1 MARIERRYAADPPVV
16 EVLRTARSDIVLEQ
30 PAGVDRWTMVRGP
43 FSHYTRRLTFTEPS
57 GRSAV
62 DTASPGRRTV
72 IETIEFK
79 LAIPLWWVYLILFFR
94 RALADLDRRPRK
106 RFWWPR
112 EVVDADTSRLMGAVG
127 TIGAMAGYMGV
138 LIGQTITFA
147 AEDFGVDDSGQANTL
162 AATRIGVLLSMVLL
176 GRADR
181 IGRRPL
187 TLWFAVAAILFTS
200 LGAVAPNMAVLG
212 ATQTMSRGLT
222 TGLLTLVTLA
232 ATEEAP
238 ASARAIAIGFATLAT
253 GFGAALV
260 VWIIP
265 VADLV
270 DGGWRIAYAV
280 PILFAPL
287 LLWLSR
293 QLPETR
299 RYTVASRHDTAA
311 DINWGRFALIA
322 FAAFAGALYLSPASQ
337 LRNEF
342 LRDDLGFAAIDVSMF
357 QILVSI
363 PATMAVP
370 LGGYLADRYGRK
382 IVGATALGLGVVASA
397 LSYQSSGP
405 TLWILATIA
414 MSSSAA
420 AVPALRGYQT
430 ELFPTKARGR
440 VGGMIDAITV
450 TGSAIGLVIVG
461 QLAVR
466 WDDLGSAIGA
476 MVFGPLLVV
485 LLVLTLF
492 PETADRELEVFNPG
506 DVPLG
511 DGLASTPVTIAPEER
526 PAGGTVRFTG
536 D

>member
-1 MARIERRYAADPPVV
+1 MARIERHHPTEPAVL
-16 EVLRTARSDIVLEQ
+16 ETLRTARGDIVLEEA
-30 PAGVDRWTMVRGP
+30 AGGDRWTMVTGP
-43 FSHYTRRLTFTEPS
+43 FSEYSRYLTFSDDGGTVTE
-57 GRSAV
+57 
-62 DTASPGRRTV
+62 TT
-72 IETIEFK
+72 EFK
-79 LAIPLWWVYLILFFR
+79 LAIPLWWVYLILLFR

-127 TIGAMAGYMGV
+127 TIGAMSGYMGV

-147 AEDFGVDDSGQANTL
+147 ARDFGVSDSGQANTL
-162 AATRIGVLLSMVLL
+162 AATRVGVLLSMVLL

-187 TLWFAVAAILFTS
+187 TLGFAGAAICFTS
-200 LGAVAPNMAVLG
+200 LGAIAPNMVALG
-212 ATQTMSRGLT
+212 ATQTLARGLT

-238 ASARAIAIGFATLAT
+238 ASARAIAVGFATLAT

-265 VADLV
+265 VADLF
-270 DGGWRIAYAV
+270 DGGWRVAYAV
-280 PILFAPL
+280 PVLFAPL
-287 LLWLSR
+287 LVWLSR

-299 RYTVASRHDTAA
+299 RYTVASHHGTAA
-311 DINWGRFALIA
+311 DINWRRFALIA
-322 FAAFAGALYLSPASQ
+322 FAAFAGAVYLSPASQ

-342 LRDDLGFAAIDVSMF
+342 LRDDLGFAAIDVSVF
-357 QILVSI
+357 QLLISV

-370 LGGYLADRYGRK
+370 LGGYLADRFGRK
-382 IVGATALGLGVVASA
+382 LVGATALGIGVVASA

-405 TLWILATIA
+405 QLWILSTIA
-414 MSSSAA
+414 VSSSAA

-430 ELFPTKARGR
+430 ELFPTRARGR

-450 TGSAIGLVIVG
+450 TGSALGLVVVG

-466 WDDLGSAIGA
+466 WDDLGSAIGV

-492 PETADRELEVFNPG
+492 PETADQELEVFNPG
-506 DVPLG
+506 DVPLAE
-511 DGLASTPVTIAPEER
+511 GLASSPGAVPTEDR
-526 PAGGTVRFTG
+526 PGGETVRG
-536 D
+536 GPASS

>member
-1 MARIERRYAADPPVV
+1 MARIERHHPTEPALL
-16 EVLRTARSDIVLEQ
+16 ETLRTARGDIVVEE
-30 PAGVDRWTMVRGP
+30 PAGDDRWTMVKGP
-43 FSHYTRRLTFTEPS
+43 FSEYSRHLTFSDDGGTVTE
-57 GRSAV
+57 
-62 DTASPGRRTV
+62 TT
-72 IETIEFK
+72 EFK
-79 LAIPLWWVYLILFFR
+79 LAIPLWWVYLILLFR

-147 AEDFGVDDSGQANTL
+147 ARDFGVSDSGQANTL
-162 AATRIGVLLSMVLL
+162 AATRVGVLLSVVLL

-187 TLWFAVAAILFTS
+187 TLGFAAAAICFTS
-200 LGAVAPNMAVLG
+200 LGAIAPNIVALG
-212 ATQTMSRGLT
+212 ATQTLARGLT

-238 ASARAIAIGFATLAT
+238 ASARAIAVGFATLAT

-265 VADLV
+265 VADLF
-270 DGGWRIAYAV
+270 DGGWRVAYAV
-280 PILFAPL
+280 PVLFAPL
-287 LLWLSR
+287 LVWLSR

-299 RYTVASRHDTAA
+299 RYTVASHHGTAA
-311 DINWGRFALIA
+311 DVNWRRFALIA
-322 FAAFAGALYLSPASQ
+322 FAAFAGAVYLSPASQ

-342 LRDDLGFAAIDVSMF
+342 LRDDLGFTAIDVSMF
-357 QILVSI
+357 QLLISI

-370 LGGYLADRYGRK
+370 LGGYLADRFGRK
-382 IVGATALGLGVVASA
+382 LVGATTLGLGVVASA

-405 TLWILATIA
+405 QLWILSTIA

-430 ELFPTKARGR
+430 ELFPTRARGR
-440 VGGMIDAITV
+440 VGGLIDAITV
-450 TGSAIGLVIVG
+450 TGSALGLVVVG

-466 WDDLGSAIGA
+466 WDDLGSAIGV

-485 LLVLTLF
+485 LLILTLF
-492 PETADRELEVFNPG
+492 PETADQELEVFNPG
-506 DVPLG
+506 DVPLAEG
-511 DGLASTPVTIAPEER
+511 LTSSPVAVPTEDG
-526 PAGGTVRFTG
+526 GGGETVRGRPTSS
-536 D
+536 

>member
-1 MARIERRYAADPPVV
+1 MARIERRYPV
-16 EVLRTARSDIVLEQ
+16 EPALLETLRTARGDIVLEE
-30 PAGVDRWTMVRGP
+30 PAGDDRWTMVKGP
-43 FSHYTRRLTFTEPS
+43 FSEYTRRLTISERDGTVTETTEFT
-57 GRSAV
+57 
-62 DTASPGRRTV
+62 
-72 IETIEFK
+72 
-79 LAIPLWWVYLILFFR
+79 LAIPLWWVYLIVLFR

-112 EVVDADTSRLMGAVG
+112 EVVDAATSRLMGAVG
-127 TIGAMAGYMGV
+127 TIGAMAGYLGV

-147 AEDFGVDDSGQANTL
+147 AEDFGVSDSGQANTL

-187 TLWFAVAAILFTS
+187 TLGFAIAAVVFTS
-200 LGAVAPNMAVLG
+200 LGALAPNMAALG
-212 ATQTMSRGLT
+212 ATQTLSRGLT

-238 ASARAIAIGFATLAT
+238 ASARAIAVGFATLAT

-265 VADLV
+265 VADV
-270 DGGWRIAYAV
+270 IDGGWRIAYAV
-280 PILFAPL
+280 PVLFAPL

-299 RYTVASRHDTAA
+299 RYTVASRHETAG
-311 DINWGRFALIA
+311 DINWRRFALIA
-322 FAAFAGALYLSPASQ
+322 FAAFAGAVYLSPASQ

-370 LGGYLADRYGRK
+370 LGGYLADRFGRK
-382 IVGATALGLGVVASA
+382 VVGATALGFGVVASA

-405 TLWILATIA
+405 QLWILSTIA

-430 ELFPTKARGR
+430 ELFPTRARGR

-450 TGSAIGLVIVG
+450 TGSAIGLVVVG

-466 WDDLGSAIGA
+466 WDDLGSAIGV

-492 PETADRELEVFNPG
+492 PETADQELEIFNPG
-506 DVPLG
+506 DIPLAE
-511 DGLASTPVTIAPEER
+511 GLATSPVAAPGEDLPATEPIRGR
-526 PAGGTVRFTG
+526 PTSS
-536 D
+536 